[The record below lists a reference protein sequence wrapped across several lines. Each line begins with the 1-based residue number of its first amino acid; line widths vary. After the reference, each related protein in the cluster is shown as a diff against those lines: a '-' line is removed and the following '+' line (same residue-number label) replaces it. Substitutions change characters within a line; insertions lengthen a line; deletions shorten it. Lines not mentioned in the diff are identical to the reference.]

1 MSKYGPRIKNMF
13 SKFMEDNCMYYSA
26 VVCFYILTCAVPMV
40 LLIVTIVGFFP
51 INASDFIYTA
61 LEYVFP
67 SFPCCGYGNLRI
79 WGGNGGFHSRFC
91 S

>member
-40 LLIVTIVGFFP
+40 LLIVI
-51 INASDFIYTA
+51 
-61 LEYVFP
+61 
-67 SFPCCGYGNLRI
+67 C
-79 WGGNGGFHSRFC
+79 
-91 S
+91 